1 MRHLLLIIFI
11 IINPLYFTISASQH
25 PSDSLLHLLN
35 STNSSPKKILIY
47 RDLAD
52 IYLDSPEVK
61 MYHEALKINDKE
73 NALNA
78 LNDIIIEELNTLNKD
93 SLSKYINYTKKVAS
107 PEELK
112 HILPFY
118 HMRIFEAQ
126 CFSDQ
131 RDEAIEK
138 ELDLMDSKENTNN
151 IYKEITTAYTIGTSF
166 YINQK

>member
-1 MRHLLLIIFI
+1 
-11 IINPLYFTISASQH
+11 
-25 PSDSLLHLLN
+25 
-35 STNSSPKKILIY
+35 
-47 RDLAD
+47 
-52 IYLDSPEVK
+52 

-118 HMRIFEAQ
+118 HMHFRSTMF
-126 CFSDQ
+126 F
-131 RDEAIEK
+131 
-138 ELDLMDSKENTNN
+138 
-151 IYKEITTAYTIGTSF
+151 
-166 YINQK
+166 

>member
-1 MRHLLLIIFI
+1 MQANKTRYAMRHLLFII

-52 IYLDSPEVK
+52 IYLDSPEAKMYLLK

-93 SLSKYINYTKKVAS
+93 SLSKYILS
-107 PEELK
+107 LI
-112 HILPFY
+112 HI
-118 HMRIFEAQ
+118 
-126 CFSDQ
+126 
-131 RDEAIEK
+131 
-138 ELDLMDSKENTNN
+138 
-151 IYKEITTAYTIGTSF
+151 
-166 YINQK
+166 

>member
-1 MRHLLLIIFI
+1 MYLL
-11 IINPLYFTISASQH
+11 
-25 PSDSLLHLLN
+25 
-35 STNSSPKKILIY
+35 
-47 RDLAD
+47 
-52 IYLDSPEVK
+52 K

-126 CFSDQ
+126 CFL
-131 RDEAIEK
+131 IK
-138 ELDLMDSKENTNN
+138 EMKLLKKN
-151 IYKEITTAYTIGTSF
+151 
-166 YINQK
+166 